1 MTALEYGFGGYD
13 IVNSLKEF
21 LLRDVG
27 NENES
32 GRAAFILRVA
42 SLGLSVYY
50 AVFTVLLFI
59 FGQFHPAILPFL
71 CSLLMI
77 LILNYTYHRRT
88 SLSLKMFYVSVT
100 VWIIL
105 AVYFF
110 GWDCG
115 IQHLAFVLLLF
126 IFTTSYISMKKK
138 SLYGLLVYALR
149 MGLYYFTLSAA
160 PKFPL
165 EAHEIDILQILDTTM
180 VYLLL
185 ILIMSVF
192 ADDTL
197 RAEGKLAKAN
207 KKLNMLADTDPL
219 TKLPNRRYV
228 LRHIEE
234 CVSDSENP
242 LCPTIAIGDIDFFK
256 KVNDTYG
263 HDAGDRVLEV
273 LSELFRDTMEP
284 YGVCARWGGE
294 EFLFFFEHLNLD
306 NASLVLS
313 ELLYKIRVTSIPFG
327 EEQLHVTLTFGI
339 EDAMLSAKTPEE
351 LKKQIEEVIR
361 IADEKLYMGKQRGRN
376 QIVM

>member
-1 MTALEYGFGGYD
+1 M
-13 IVNSLKEF
+13 NSFKEL
-21 LLRDVG
+21 LLRNAG

-32 GRAAFILRVA
+32 GRTAYILRVA
-42 SLGLSVYY
+42 SLGLCFYY
-50 AVFTVLLFI
+50 AI
-59 FGQFHPAILPFL
+59 FGIILLIFRQIYPSILPFW
-71 CSLLMI
+71 CSVSMLLI
-77 LILNYTYHRRT
+77 IKHTYQRHT
-88 SLSLKMFYVSVT
+88 NHSLQAFYLVVT
-100 VWIIL
+100 LWIIL
-105 AVYFF
+105 AVVFF

-126 IFTTSYISMKKK
+126 IFTTSYMSMKVK
-138 SLYGLLVYALR
+138 SLCALLVYALR
-149 MGLYYFTLSAA
+149 MGLYYYTLSAT

-165 EAHEIDILQILDTTM
+165 SSRANSILQFLDTTM

-192 ADDTL
+192 ANDTL

-219 TKLPNRRYV
+219 TKLPNRRFI

-234 CVSDSENP
+234 CVNDSSNP

-263 HDAGDRVLEV
+263 HDAGDRVLEI
-273 LSELFRDTMEP
+273 LSDQFRKTMEP

-306 NASLVLS
+306 NANIVLA
-313 ELLYKIRVTSIPFG
+313 ELLGKIRVTSIPFG
-327 EEQLHVTLTFGI
+327 NEQIHVTLTFGV
-339 EDAMLSAKTPEE
+339 EDAMLVGKTPED
-351 LKKQIEEVIR
+351 LKKEIDEVIR

-376 QIVM
+376 QIVI